1 MADENYKKIS
11 FELEQDENG
20 YPPDKWENLWA
31 VETEPGLYRVDN
43 IPFYVK
49 GISSGDVVSAEGEGE
64 QLIFKELVHP
74 SQNSVVRL
82 YVSDAGAVQAARDS
96 FRALGCET
104 ELSNLPQL
112 VAVEIPGSVSFN
124 PVANLLGEGQ
134 ESGRWEY
141 QEGVLRHPYAA

>member
-1 MADENYKKIS
+1 MSDDNYVKIG

-20 YPPDKWENLWA
+20 YPPDRWETLWA
-31 VETEPGLYRVDN
+31 IESEPGLYCVDN

-49 GISSGDVVSAEGEGE
+49 GISSGDVVSAERDGE
-64 QLIFKELVHP
+64 QMVFIRLVRP
-74 SQNSVVRL
+74 SPNSVVRL
-82 YVSDAGAVQAARDS
+82 YVSDAAAVQAARDD

-112 VAVEIPGSVSFN
+112 VAVEVPGNVSFD
-124 PVANLLGEGQ
+124 PVAKLLEEGQ

-141 QEGVLRHPYAA
+141 EDGVLRHQYAG